1 MIRCCSLYTNS
12 DKLSKMR
19 HFVLSRRRVQL
30 YTLQSDD
37 PRWKWKASFI
47 SLKTP
52 IFWESRLDHSNCTSQ
67 RHAPILFLEHLSMLY
82 FLQDNN
88 PSLWWNLF
96 SSSQV
101 QGTETA
107 STLLWWNSSSLLF
120 VLSFSSLFLRHFIKD
135 WTSTQSSPARQTRT
149 RNTPMIRV
157 LSRSVSSDSVSPS
170 ILSARSPGCEN
181 VDDL

>member
-19 HFVLSRRRVQL
+19 HFVFSRRGVQL
-30 YTLQSDD
+30 YTLQIYD
-37 PRWKWKASFI
+37 PCWKASFI
-47 SLKTP
+47 SLKTS
-52 IFWESRLDHSNCTSQ
+52 IFWKSRLDHSFCTSQ
-67 RHAPILFLEHLSMLY
+67 RHAPIQFLESLSKVY
-82 FLQDNN
+82 FLQDTN

-120 VLSFSSLFLRHFIKD
+120 VLSFSSVFLRHFIKD

-170 ILSARSPGCEN
+170 TLSARSPGCEN
-181 VDDL
+181 VDNL

>member
-1 MIRCCSLYTNS
+1 MKSTPTSVGNTQGAPPYPRR
-12 DKLSKMR
+12 DPKLGTWVSATY
-19 HFVLSRRRVQL
+19 FLVRRNKKL
-30 YTLQSDD
+30 
-37 PRWKWKASFI
+37 A
-47 SLKTP
+47 
-52 IFWESRLDHSNCTSQ
+52 

-82 FLQDNN
+82 FLQDTN

-120 VLSFSSLFLRHFIKD
+120 VLSFSSVFLRHFIKD
-135 WTSTQSSPARQTRT
+135 WTSTQSIPARQTRT

-157 LSRSVSSDSVSPS
+157 LSRSVSSDSVPPS
-170 ILSARSPGCEN
+170 TLSAGSPGREN
-181 VDDL
+181 VDNL